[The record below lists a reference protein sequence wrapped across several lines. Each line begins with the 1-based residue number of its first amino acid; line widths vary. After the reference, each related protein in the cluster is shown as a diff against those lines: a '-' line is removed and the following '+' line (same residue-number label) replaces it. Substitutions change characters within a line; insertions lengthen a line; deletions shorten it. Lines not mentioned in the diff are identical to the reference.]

1 LKHWKLPRKLFFI
14 VITIWFGS
22 CDSFGCNPELVAELT
37 VREGNVER
45 DFAAHINVW
54 EDAPVKARFVMNDGV
69 RTLSDAS
76 AELTLVEGSLV
87 VMQPNTQLRFSSS
100 EPESNIFGVK
110 MESGSAQVEANTE
123 GLQIETG
130 IGIARLNKGTAMTL
144 SREKNQLSV
153 QLDIGTAEFVSN
165 DGTRYEVTPD
175 NRIVLDIGSAQL
187 ISETAETTDSD
198 NANKDVETDDTETD
212 DTGDSAPSTD
222 IAGDEDTSDRAQGD
236 SRPGHRSAA
245 SEWIASRGTAEAADF
260 AIHAGENVII
270 HAVHEPVAIEFNF
283 SSVCKEEGHVRIL
296 RKKIWG
302 KGQGT
307 VILNLPHQ
315 KHRYEV
321 RCIENG
327 ELGRVKKHGRILVQ
341 KDKGKSHLSRTAPTS
356 YVEADG
362 RNYNVLYQSKLPLVV
377 IRWPDAPTASQ
388 YKLFLTDDSGTRTLS
403 SRTPQ
408 YRFQSGA
415 LNEGAYRFKF
425 MTADQAKRSRTSSI
439 RIRFDNAT
447 PKAILKSPK
456 NGSFASGATVEVT
469 GIALPGWTASV
480 YGNKLP
486 MDAQHRF
493 AGSAQHRSNYLSLP
507 VKLSHAKRGT
517 HYFLRR
523 AR

>member
-1 LKHWKLPRKLFFI
+1 MKHWKLPRKLFFI
-14 VITIWFGS
+14 VIAIWFGS

-37 VREGNVER
+37 VKEGNVER

-54 EDAPVKARFVMNDGV
+54 ENAPVKARFVMNDGV
-69 RTLSDAS
+69 RTLSGAT

-87 VMQPNTQLRFSSS
+87 VMQPNTQLRFASS
-100 EPESNIFGVK
+100 EPGSKIFGVK

-130 IGIARLNKGTAMTL
+130 IGIARMKKGSSMTL
-144 SREKNQLSV
+144 RREKNQLSV
-153 QLDIGTAEFVSN
+153 QLDIGTAEFVAN

-175 NRIVLDIGSAQL
+175 NRILLDIGSAQL
-187 ISETAETTDSD
+187 VSEPGDSD
-198 NANKDVETDDTETD
+198 NGDADIESA
-212 DTGDSAPSTD
+212 DTGDSAPAVD
-222 IAGDEDTSDRAQGD
+222 VAGEEDTGDNAQEA
-236 SRPGHRSAA
+236 SRPERRSAA
-245 SEWIASRGTAEAADF
+245 SELMVSRGTAEAADF
-260 AIHAGENVII
+260 AIRAGENVII

-283 SSVCKEEGHVRIL
+283 SSVCKGEGHVRIS

-315 KHRYEV
+315 KHSYEV

-341 KDKGKSHLSRTAPTS
+341 KDKGKSHLSLTAPTS
-356 YVEADG
+356 YIEADG

-377 IRWPDAPTASQ
+377 IRWPDAPSASQ

-415 LNEGAYRFKF
+415 LNEGAYKFKF
-425 MTADQAKRSRTSSI
+425 MTADQGKRSRTSSI